1 VSAVATSYATA
12 TDVATILLVEF
23 NDAET
28 TKTQALVRYVS
39 AIMRKRLGD
48 VGANLDS
55 GIADGSIESDLV
67 EGVCVD
73 VVSQAVEVKR
83 GVKSEA
89 HPEYTIVFQDATDA
103 GLDLTDRQI
112 ELLTPVAES
121 ADAVRGKAFSIHPG

>member
-1 VSAVATSYATA
+1 VATSYATA
-12 TDVATILLVEF
+12 ADVASRLTVEF
-23 NDAET
+23 TDAE
-28 TKTQALVRYVS
+28 KTQASQLIRYAS
-39 AIMRKRLGD
+39 AIMRKRLAD
-48 VGANLDS
+48 VGANLDT
-55 GIADGSIESDLV
+55 GIATGTIEPDLA
-67 EGVCVD
+67 EAVCVD
-73 VVSQAVEVKR
+73 VVTQAITVKQ